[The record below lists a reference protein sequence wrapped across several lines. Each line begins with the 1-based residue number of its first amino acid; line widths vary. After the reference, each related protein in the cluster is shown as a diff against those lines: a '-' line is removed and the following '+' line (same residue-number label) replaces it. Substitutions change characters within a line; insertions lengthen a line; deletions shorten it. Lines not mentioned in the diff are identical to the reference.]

1 MELMNLECWIFLAVP
16 CFKAHQVV
24 SNSEDG
30 ISVGRK
36 GGREADVR
44 EEEGWRTGRVPEG
57 RWPSPKNK
65 QFHQRSRWGHL
76 LVVCFGQRRPRGL
89 RVSGPQRSR
98 AAPTQQPGSLSSC
111 WSLQWVAWGCPAIS
125 GISQKGVKPNPRA
138 ATR

>member
-1 MELMNLECWIFLAVP
+1 M
-16 CFKAHQVV
+16 
-24 SNSEDG
+24 
-30 ISVGRK
+30 
-36 GGREADVR
+36 R

-76 LVVCFGQRRPRGL
+76 LVVCFGQQRPRGL

-98 AAPTQQPGSLSSC
+98 AAPTQQLGSLSSC

-125 GISQKGVKPNPRA
+125 GISQKGVKPSPRA
-138 ATR
+138 ATRWGPSSSQTKEIKIGWSCRASVPGLNRP